1 MLHDFDNNTESAMPT
16 NDMKTNIGYEMLKKQ
31 GWTETTGLGKSRQG
45 TVIVSCTREYDMK
58 CVVGIIEPVSIR
70 PAERG
75 AGLGSTSSALTGSE
89 LNLPESSC
97 ERRKLDV
104 EHQENT
110 TDIRQQRNEEA
121 KRQEILQDEIKN
133 MNREFY
139 CEVCDK
145 QYKNVAE
152 VASASICNVLLNN
165 YLDVESLELV

>member
-1 MLHDFDNNTESAMPT
+1 MSVSMTEAAA
-16 NDMKTNIGYEMLKKQ
+16 EHVR
-31 GWTETTGLGKSRQG
+31 RQL
-45 TVIVSCTREYDMK
+45 EQ
-58 CVVGIIEPVSIR
+58 
-70 PAERG
+70 RG

-133 MNREFY
+133 MNRELY